1 LETRRIRR
9 LIGRDGIPLV
19 TAHNTLMN
27 EIDRRLAAGE
37 TGVIP
42 AGTDSAHHVDVL
54 ENLRVRVTRTWAK
67 LSRSERAE
75 WLHMAGVDD
84 ARNRLGWSNLQGDDQ
99 TKIIRLYL
107 ETHRHELLDVA
118 FDHPPIRATTEI
130 AARRMFNHRAP
141 LVGSSSD
148 PTTFQ
153 VAQEP
158 AVALAAT
165 SLTESS
171 HEVQRLGRSSGLP

>member
-42 AGTDSAHHVDVL
+42 AGTDSAHSDDSL
-54 ENLRVRVTRTWAK
+54 ESLRVRVTRTWAE

-75 WLHMAGVDD
+75 WLHIAGVHD
-84 ARNRLGWSNLQGDDQ
+84 AGERLGWSNLQGDDQ

-107 ETHRHELLDVA
+107 DTHRRELLDIT
-118 FDHPPIRATTEI
+118 FDRSPIRAAAEI
-130 AARRMFNHRAP
+130 AARRMFNHRVA

-148 PTTFQ
+148 S
-153 VAQEP
+153 ASGG
-158 AVALAAT
+158 
-165 SLTESS
+165 SL
-171 HEVQRLGRSSGLP
+171 RMWPLR